1 MFVKNASIINLFI
14 YLYITIY
21 VVVVSLF
28 VMLFGWFTLW
38 LTGIQQMF
46 SWLAVNLNWLE
57 IMYLSI
63 VVLILTTTGY
73 IFYHMLECME
83 QNLILIR
90 EDRRN
95 LLQENLDLVN
105 ENKELKQMFNKIV
118 RLTELNVE
126 DKKIVGNF

>member
-1 MFVKNASIINLFI
+1 
-14 YLYITIY
+14 
-21 VVVVSLF
+21 
-28 VMLFGWFTLW
+28 
-38 LTGIQQMF
+38 MF

-118 RLTELNVE
+118 RLTEMNVE
-126 DKKIVGNF
+126 DKKIVSNF